1 MADRRFKAAQIYV
14 NDRKIALAE
23 TTDFTHATNDED
35 VIVSEGWVGATDGA
49 DTYMSTVR
57 VAESQAN
64 ENLDLA
70 NLIRNKQYCDILYQ
84 HAGAFE
90 KVRGRFMERKGSSD
104 AKSGKQTT
112 EYSFRGG
119 KPQAL

>member
-35 VIVSEGWVGATDGA
+35 VVTADGWVGATDGA

-57 VAESQAN
+57 VAESTAN
-64 ENLDLA
+64 ENADLRDII
-70 NLIRNKQYCDILYQ
+70 LNKRYCDILYQ

-104 AKSGKQTT
+104 AKSGKVTT
-112 EYSFRGG
+112 EYSFRAG
-119 KPQAL
+119 KPVPL